1 MNSQILLHL
10 LNKLFSVARN
20 QFVMYGMILE
30 SKVIFWNDMH
40 DSLQVVVL
48 HGRCVEQHLDM
59 NTIDSID
66 KQDS

>member
-1 MNSQILLHL
+1 
-10 LNKLFSVARN
+10 
-20 QFVMYGMILE
+20 
-30 SKVIFWNDMH
+30 MH
-40 DSLQVVVL
+40 DSLQVVVS